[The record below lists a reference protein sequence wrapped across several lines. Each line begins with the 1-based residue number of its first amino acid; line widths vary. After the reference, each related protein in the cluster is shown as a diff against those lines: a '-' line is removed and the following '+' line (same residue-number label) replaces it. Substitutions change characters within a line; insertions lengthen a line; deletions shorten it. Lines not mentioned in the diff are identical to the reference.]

1 MDLQQIGQPKSSN
14 GYGRWK
20 FEKEVATKSD
30 NRIPSG
36 KSNASSRLAS
46 TGVVTGNKGGSYGSP
61 SHDRLV
67 YLTTCLIGQHVEV
80 QVKNGSIYSGIFH
93 ATNTD
98 KDYGIILRMAC
109 LTKDDFL
116 QGQRSDVEPV
126 SKAPSKTLIIPSND
140 LVQVIAKDVSVFRDG
155 QTSEPHY
162 DMHHEIMVDS
172 VISQS
177 RHVETGRELQPW
189 VPDEDDP
196 ECPELE
202 NIFDGPWNR
211 GWDQFETNKML
222 FGVQSTFN
230 EELYTTKLEK
240 GPQTRELEKQA
251 LRIAREIE
259 GEETPDLHLAE
270 ERGLYHSFDIDEETR
285 FSSVY
290 RGTVDDIGY
299 DENEDKL
306 DSHNSETFDNIYGLV
321 IKRPGEVSQ
330 KGNNAAQTWS
340 NFSSVGHSELCH
352 SSTGMDSCRTGSNDH
367 AKQLASEL
375 PAQSCSHSD
384 GESRIQENSAN
395 NLHGAN
401 DNTVEEKWIQAEDVQ
416 LSKSQDIQSSLKSKK
431 AGSEEGGLSPNGASS
446 ASSTHILSKALEE
459 TVSVG
464 ETKSVISRGRLGGCT
479 SSGPGISPSSSVGS
493 LSSEKSTLNPYAKE
507 FKLNPNA
514 KSFMPS
520 QAHAR
525 PRSPASDG
533 SFYYPA
539 AVSSVPNMPAM
550 PMGIGVGTT
559 FAGPQPVMYN
569 PQVAQMPSQPYFHPN
584 GPPYGQLL
592 GHPRQILYVPSY
604 QPVRTRMRC
613 RIRDGITDRLVD
625 CIPGTSDP
633 CLKRMNQVD
642 GLKNKKKEIEGRE
655 IGRSIEGAWRAF
667 KRNTEVYGV
676 GGITV

>member
-1 MDLQQIGQPKSSN
+1 MNLEQIGQPKSSN
-14 GYGRWK
+14 GYIRRK
-20 FEKEVATKSD
+20 SEKDGATKSD
-30 NRIPSG
+30 YKIPSG
-36 KSNASSRLAS
+36 KSNASSRLPS
-46 TGVVTGNKGGSYGSP
+46 TGVVSDNKGGSYGSP

-67 YLTTCLIGQHVEV
+67 YLTSCLIGQHVEA

-98 KDYGIILRMAC
+98 KDYGIILKMAC
-109 LTKDDFL
+109 LTKDGSL
-116 QGQRSDVEPV
+116 QGQRFRVESF

-155 QTSEPHY
+155 QTSAPHY
-162 DMHHEIMVDS
+162 DDMHHEIMVDS

-177 RHVETGRELQPW
+177 RHVETGRELQRW

-222 FGVQSTFN
+222 FGVKSTFN

-259 GEETPDLHLAE
+259 GEETQDLHLAE
-270 ERGLYHSFDIDEETR
+270 ERGLYHNFDIDEETR

-290 RGTVDDIGY
+290 RGNTVDDSGY

-306 DSHNSETFDNIYGLV
+306 LDSDSHNSERFDNIYGLV
-321 IKRPGEVSQ
+321 IKRPGEVSGQ
-330 KGNNAAQTWS
+330 KGNNGAQKLA
-340 NFSSVGHSELCH
+340 NFSSVDHSEL
-352 SSTGMDSCRTGSNDH
+352 SQSRSGMDLCRSGSNDH
-367 AKQLASEL
+367 AKQLASEH
-375 PAQSCSHSD
+375 PAQSCSFSD

-401 DNTVEEKWIQAEDVQ
+401 DNTVEENWIQAQDVQ
-416 LSKSQDIQSSLKSKK
+416 LSKSQDLRSSLESKK
-431 AGSEEGGLSPNGASS
+431 DGSDEGGLSSN
-446 ASSTHILSKALEE
+446 HILLKTPEE
-459 TVSVG
+459 NVSVG
-464 ETKSVISRGRLGGCT
+464 ETKSVIARGRLGT
-479 SSGPGISPSSSVGS
+479 STSGPGLSPSSSVGS

-525 PRSPASDG
+525 PRSPVSDG

-539 AVSSVPNMPAM
+539 TVSTVPNMPAM

-584 GPPYGQLL
+584 GPQYGQLM
-592 GHPRQILYVPSY
+592 GHPRQVLYVPSY
-604 QPVRTRMRC
+604 QPEMPYKG
-613 RIRDGITDRLVD
+613 RD
-625 CIPGTSDP
+625 
-633 CLKRMNQVD
+633 
-642 GLKNKKKEIEGRE
+642 
-655 IGRSIEGAWRAF
+655 
-667 KRNTEVYGV
+667 Y
-676 GGITV
+676 

>member
-1 MDLQQIGQPKSSN
+1 MNLEQIGQQPKSSN
-14 GYGRWK
+14 GYIRRK
-20 FEKEVATKSD
+20 SEKEGATKSD
-30 NRIPSG
+30 YKIPSG
-36 KSNASSRLAS
+36 KSNATSRLAG
-46 TGVVTGNKGGSYGSP
+46 TGIVTDSKGVGYGSP

-67 YLTTCLIGQHVEV
+67 YLTSCLIGQHVEV

-109 LTKDDFL
+109 LTKDGSL
-116 QGQRSDVEPV
+116 QGQRSGF

-140 LVQVIAKDVSVFRDG
+140 LVQVIAKDVSFFRDD
-155 QTSEPHY
+155 QTSAPHY

-177 RHVETGRELQPW
+177 RHVETGRELQRW
-189 VPDEDDP
+189 VPDEEDP

-222 FGVQSTFN
+222 FGVKSTFN

-259 GEETPDLHLAE
+259 GEETQDLHLAE
-270 ERGLYHSFDIDEETR
+270 ERGLYNNFDIDEETR

-290 RGTVDDIGY
+290 RGNIADDVGY
-299 DENEDKL
+299 DEDEDKL
-306 DSHNSETFDNIYGLV
+306 DSHSSERFDNIYGLV
-321 IKRPGEVSQ
+321 NKRPGEVSGQ
-330 KGNNAAQTWS
+330 KGNNGAQTWP
-340 NFSSVGHSELCH
+340 NFSSVDHSELPQ
-352 SSTGMDSCRTGSNDH
+352 STTAMDLCRSGSNDH

-375 PAQSCSHSD
+375 PAQSCSFSD
-384 GESRIQENSAN
+384 GEIRIQENSAS
-395 NLHGAN
+395 NLHGAT
-401 DNTVEEKWIQAEDVQ
+401 DNTAEENWIQAEDVQ
-416 LSKSQDIQSSLKSKK
+416 LSKSQDLKSSLESKNKSSK
-431 AGSEEGGLSPNGASS
+431 EEGLSFNGPSCAP
-446 ASSTHILSKALEE
+446 STHILLKTPEE

-464 ETKSVISRGRLGGCT
+464 GTKSVISRGRQGSST
-479 SSGPGISPSSSVGS
+479 STSGPGLSPSSSVGS

-525 PRSPASDG
+525 PRSPVSDG

-539 AVSSVPNMPAM
+539 TVSTVPNMPAM

-584 GPPYGQLL
+584 GPQYGQLL
-592 GHPRQILYVPSY
+592 GHPRQVLYVPSF
-604 QPVRTRMRC
+604 QPEMPYKG
-613 RIRDGITDRLVD
+613 RD
-625 CIPGTSDP
+625 
-633 CLKRMNQVD
+633 
-642 GLKNKKKEIEGRE
+642 
-655 IGRSIEGAWRAF
+655 
-667 KRNTEVYGV
+667 Y
-676 GGITV
+676 